1 MGNLPRLE
9 LTEEKSIL
17 KNNDYIIFRNHD
29 KGKKEVKINSKKQIR
44 IKTKNTK
51 TKNTK
56 TKKTKTK
63 NTKTKKTK
71 TKKNRNKGF
80 FSIF

>member
-9 LTEEKSIL
+9 LIEEKSTL

-29 KGKKEVKINSKKQIR
+29 KGKKKSKRDVKIHSKKQIR
-44 IKTKNTK
+44 NRMKTK
-51 TKNTK
+51 TKTNKTK
-56 TKKTKTK
+56 TKK
-63 NTKTKKTK
+63 NTNK

>member
-9 LTEEKSIL
+9 LTEEKSTF

-29 KGKKEVKINSKKQIR
+29 KGKKEAKIHSKKQIHN
-44 IKTKNTK
+44 KSNTK
-51 TKNTK
+51 KTK

-63 NTKTKKTK
+63 KTKTKK